1 MKLDVPPRRAR
12 ELPAEVTGFVG
23 RQQELDAL
31 SGLLHTARLVTVTGP
46 GGIGKTRV
54 ALRAAAQAASQFS
67 DGSCLVELS
76 GLSDPELLANTIAS
90 CLDLPEQDAR
100 SQLDAI
106 TRYLRD
112 RQLLLIMDTCEH
124 LVGACA
130 MLIETLLRATSRVT
144 VLATSRQALS
154 VPGEHAY
161 AIPPLPVPAADAS
174 WTAGGDAVELLTQR
188 ASAAVPG
195 FTVTAANRADI
206 IRLCRRLDGIP
217 LAIELAAVRLR
228 ALPLP
233 ALADRMDVHFSM
245 LSGGRGAMR
254 RHQTLD
260 LAIGWSYDLCTPAE
274 QLLWARLSVF
284 AGSFA
289 AAAAEEVCGH
299 GELTRAE
306 VLPTLVD
313 LIDKSVVLRV
323 DRDGPRYRL
332 LDPIRG
338 FGAVRLGLS
347 GEETALRDRHLTY
360 HLAMAEYLFSH
371 YLEDQLGQ
379 FRALR
384 GAHPDLRAALRY
396 AFSSADQQ
404 DQERAHAA
412 AWLAISLYL
421 YWGMSGLLQEGV
433 YWLTKVLSC
442 FPDASAERAWAL
454 IARCYLTSFR
464 GEAASA
470 RADGEAGIELAG
482 VLCDA
487 QLYASGH
494 QYLHMAL
501 TFGGWL
507 DEAVTVGTAAAALLE
522 ELGSASGLMG
532 LDAQLGYMHLLS
544 GNVEA
549 CIEYCASGLARVPD
563 GSNERWTSSY
573 LLLVSAFA
581 MSLKGDLTS
590 GTEAAIRALI
600 MKQEIGD
607 TAGIAYCLSVLAWLA
622 VGQQRYDRATWL
634 LGAADPLWQRVG
646 SRLSGDEV
654 MEVFQQQAVSD
665 VRAALGEAR
674 FTAVWRDGA
683 TASLGA
689 IITQAIG
696 GADTPAPDS
705 AAERVETLADRVL
718 TSREH
723 QIAKLVA
730 EGLSNREIAE
740 RLVISKRTVDAH
752 IEHIF
757 AKLGVSSRVRLA
769 AWLAS
774 GPRDDGVS

>member
-130 MLIETLLRATSRVT
+130 MLIATLLRATSRVT

-306 VLPTLVD
+306 VLPTLA
-313 LIDKSVVLRV
+313 
-323 DRDGPRYRL
+323 P
-332 LDPIRG
+332 
-338 FGAVRLGLS
+338 
-347 GEETALRDRHLTY
+347 LTRP
-360 HLAMAEYLFSH
+360 
-371 YLEDQLGQ
+371 G
-379 FRALR
+379 
-384 GAHPDLRAALRY
+384 
-396 AFSSADQQ
+396 SS
-404 DQERAHAA
+404 
-412 AWLAISLYL
+412 
-421 YWGMSGLLQEGV
+421 
-433 YWLTKVLSC
+433 
-442 FPDASAERAWAL
+442 
-454 IARCYLTSFR
+454 
-464 GEAASA
+464 
-470 RADGEAGIELAG
+470 
-482 VLCDA
+482 
-487 QLYASGH
+487 
-494 QYLHMAL
+494 
-501 TFGGWL
+501 
-507 DEAVTVGTAAAALLE
+507 
-522 ELGSASGLMG
+522 
-532 LDAQLGYMHLLS
+532 
-544 GNVEA
+544 
-549 CIEYCASGLARVPD
+549 
-563 GSNERWTSSY
+563 
-573 LLLVSAFA
+573 
-581 MSLKGDLTS
+581 
-590 GTEAAIRALI
+590 
-600 MKQEIGD
+600 
-607 TAGIAYCLSVLAWLA
+607 
-622 VGQQRYDRATWL
+622 
-634 LGAADPLWQRVG
+634 
-646 SRLSGDEV
+646 
-654 MEVFQQQAVSD
+654 
-665 VRAALGEAR
+665 
-674 FTAVWRDGA
+674 
-683 TASLGA
+683 
-689 IITQAIG
+689 
-696 GADTPAPDS
+696 
-705 AAERVETLADRVL
+705 
-718 TSREH
+718 
-723 QIAKLVA
+723 
-730 EGLSNREIAE
+730 
-740 RLVISKRTVDAH
+740 
-752 IEHIF
+752 
-757 AKLGVSSRVRLA
+757 
-769 AWLAS
+769 
-774 GPRDDGVS
+774 